1 MLPSGSGRSYGVPTP
16 YTPVMPDSAPSPA
29 SPQPR
34 PRGRR
39 GGPLRIAPGWV
50 LATPALLLAGAWL
63 TGRVVGDRYLW
74 SQYLEWMPTEGV
86 ALGVLGFTLLVLL
99 CLGRKSFVTRGVL
112 AVSACLLAWL
122 LFVEW
127 SLWRALTPGPVRG
140 DLRIAFANISPVERS
155 ADLAPLFDAD
165 ADILIL
171 SNAHPNRISFE
182 RIYGFQQQ
190 DLLEVALGI
199 TPDPDNPGEIHFL
212 RQGMFRVMTR
222 RPLRRHAW
230 AGIAPQESWL
240 AEDTQGGGAILML
253 EFEDEHGPLVIWAV
267 DMPST
272 LGASRRA
279 LFADAAKRIDEVRV
293 AMESDELG
301 RWNSTPIE
309 KGDRLFSPDLVL
321 GDFNTPG
328 HAWSVANFTPG
339 LRSHRADA
347 GLGPA
352 GTWPAEWPLFEIDLI
367 RLAPSLRGVEAGRIQ
382 IPGCRHLGLWSDLRR
397 R

>member
-1 MLPSGSGRSYGVPTP
+1 M
-16 YTPVMPDSAPSPA
+16 
-29 SPQPR
+29 
-34 PRGRR
+34 
-39 GGPLRIAPGWV
+39 
-50 LATPALLLAGAWL
+50 PALLLAGAWL
-63 TGRVVGDRYLW
+63 TGRVVGDRFLW
-74 SQYLEWMPTEGV
+74 SQYLEWMPTEAV
-86 ALGVLGFTLLVLL
+86 TLAVLALTLPALL
-99 CLGRKSFVTRGVL
+99 CLGRKSFVARGVL
-112 AVSACLLAWL
+112 TVSAALLAWL
-122 LFVEW
+122 LLVEW
-127 SLWRALTPGPVRG
+127 SLWRALAPEPRRAE
-140 DLRIAFANISPVERS
+140 LRVAFANISPVERS
-155 ADLAPLFDAD
+155 ADLAPLFDAG

-182 RIYGFQQQ
+182 RIYGFPQQ

-212 RQGMFRVMTR
+212 RQSLFRVMST

-240 AEDTQGGGAILML
+240 GEDDTKGGGAVLML

-279 LFADAAKRIDEVRV
+279 LFAEASDRIAAVRV
-293 AMESDELG
+293 AMESDALG
-301 RWNSTPIE
+301 RWIASPIE
-309 KGDRLFSPDLVL
+309 KDDRLFSPDLVL

-328 HAWSVANFTPG
+328 HGWSVANFTPG
-339 LRSHRADA
+339 LRALRADA

-352 GTWPAEWPLFEIDLI
+352 GTWPARLPLFEIDLI
-367 RLAPSLRGVEAGRIQ
+367 RLAPSLRGVAAGRIRM
-382 IPGCRHLGLWSDLRR
+382 PGCRHLGLWCDLRR